1 MEINFNEQ
9 LLFSKYLNHGYTLI
23 KIKIFKKFPKCFNYE
38 FFMTF
43 VVDYE

>member
-23 KIKIFKKFPKCFNYE
+23 TIKNI
-38 FFMTF
+38 
-43 VVDYE
+43 